1 MDDESDHLLNQLKK
15 LERRMEVLEGQLQ
28 NAIESYSRARYLARR
43 IRIRPPIWNFEQYSP
58 RRLAM
63 PAVEHYLQ
71 TSNSEFRIAIVTP
84 CYNSSAYL
92 RAAIDSVLTQGYAKV
107 SYVVQDGGS
116 NDDTVSILRE
126 YGDRI
131 RWRSERDDGQAQ
143 AINRGFAGVECDIM
157 GYLNADDV
165 LLPGTLKYV
174 SHFFQTHPD
183 VDFVYGHRVFIDCD
197 GSEIGRAVLPK
208 HDGQALKLADYVP
221 QETMFWRRQ
230 VFDAIGSFDEDF
242 HYALDW
248 DFILRAQ
255 AAGFKFVRVPR
266 FLACFRVHDAQKT
279 SKLYD
284 TGRREMRLLRQR
296 YLGYVPAQSEIYRRL
311 LPYLTRQLL
320 CHWMYKCGLLR
331 L

>member
-63 PAVEHYLQ
+63 PAVEQYLQ
-71 TSNSEFRIAIVTP
+71 TFNSEFRIAIVTP

-107 SYVVQDGGS
+107 SYLVQDGGS

-208 HDGQALKLADYVP
+208 HDRQALKLAEYVP

-242 HYALDW
+242 HMHLTGISFCGRKQPDSNSCACPGFW
-248 DFILRAQ
+248 RAFGFTTRRRHRNCMTP
-255 AAGFKFVRVPR
+255 AA
-266 FLACFRVHDAQKT
+266 A
-279 SKLYD
+279 
-284 TGRREMRLLRQR
+284 
-296 YLGYVPAQSEIYRRL
+296 
-311 LPYLTRQLL
+311 
-320 CHWMYKCGLLR
+320 KCGCCVNGISDMYRPNPKFIVVSCLISPGNSFAIGCTNADS
-331 L
+331 